1 MELFRVP
8 LWDMAL
14 IASVNRKQW
23 DAEKDFSYAG
33 RQVWLSDVGRKKAIE
48 IYETRKEQK
57 WKHPVTRYSLTYAR
71 LIELEARLLE
81 KEWTGKPGLFAC
93 MRLR

>member
-1 MELFRVP
+1 VGCGEG
-8 LWDMAL
+8 
-14 IASVNRKQW
+14 
-23 DAEKDFSYAG
+23 FSYAG